1 MEGDHRGGIADPAT
15 VVADFHIGDIAL
27 GWKPTPTISEDGI
40 SDPALQLLP
49 LRHGGPGFRPAVV
62 GREPDPPP

>member
-1 MEGDHRGGIADPAT
+1 